1 MTAIESIHYQEIA
14 KPLRVRFSTAQG
26 SKDVMRSVVVTVALD
41 DGATGLGEC
50 ATSLSLQNETI
61 QTIKNV
67 LADVIPSLYGIPI
80 DEYELLITQFR
91 RKYPQH
97 PMTISGLEVA
107 LFRAYLASMGKPE
120 HAHWGGKTRT
130 IETDITIPLVDDI
143 GFIQRWLQYA
153 FRKGFAVYKLKV
165 SGDVERDKKILSFVY
180 KMLSQKLDGF
190 TLRLDG
196 NQGFNVKTY
205 AQFTEVIQKA
215 GYAVELFE
223 QPLPKDDLRGHK
235 VVKHFSTFPM
245 ILDETVVTGDDARRV
260 ADENAAHG
268 INIKIAKSGIS
279 ESKAILRVAKECGL
293 KLMIGCM
300 TETMIGL
307 SAAIYL
313 ATGCAAFDYI
323 DLDAIFLI
331 HHKDQFNDIT
341 IEGPR
346 FTLPS

>member
-1 MTAIESIHYQEIA
+1 MTAIESIHCQEIA
-14 KPLRVRFSTAQG
+14 KPLRVRFATAQG
-26 SKDVMRSVVVTVALD
+26 SKDVMRSVVVTVVLD

-107 LFRAYLASMGKPE
+107 LFRAYLASMGKTE

-180 KMLSQKLDGF
+180 RMLSQKLDAF

-205 AQFTEVIQKA
+205 AQFTEVIRKA

-223 QPLPKDDLRGHK
+223 QPLPKDDLRGLK
-235 VVKHFSTFPM
+235 VVKHFSPFPV

-260 ADENAAHG
+260 ADENTAHG

-279 ESKAILRVAKECGL
+279 ESKAILRVAKECSL

-313 ATGCAAFDYI
+313 ATGSAAFDYI
-323 DLDAIFLI
+323 DLDAVFLI
-331 HHKDQFNDIT
+331 RHNDQFNDIT

-346 FTLPS
+346 FILPS